1 MARGKSEG
9 LFLYVRHSADC
20 KFHPAQCDRD
30 SSRRCNCVKYIRG
43 TAADGKRIRQSTG
56 TASWERARKLL
67 AKLIAEHDPSN
78 HGLFN
83 IALANGAVP
92 ERKSVEDAIT
102 DFID

>member
-1 MARGKSEG
+1 M
-9 LFLYVRHSADC
+9 
-20 KFHPAQCDRD
+20 
-30 SSRRCNCVKYIRG
+30 KYIRG

-102 DFID
+102 DFIETKRGENLVDVDPL